1 MQIPCSD
8 KEPACQHGNV
18 KDRGLI
24 PGLGRSPGEGNGNH
38 LWYSCLEYSMDTG
51 SWWATARSI
60 AKSLTWL
67 KPLSTHCMY
76 AKSTLN
82 AVVGMR
88 AGRGGWGGRNMVCER
103 MGKLSLGSR
112 ESCQSHACLLF
123 LYNHLFLSAGEIS
136 MELKRRDVPGSFGFI
151 YL

>member
-1 MQIPCSD
+1 
-8 KEPACQHGNV
+8 
-18 KDRGLI
+18 
-24 PGLGRSPGEGNGNH
+24 
-38 LWYSCLEYSMDTG
+38 
-51 SWWATARSI
+51 
-60 AKSLTWL
+60 
-67 KPLSTHCMY
+67 MY

-88 AGRGGWGGRNMVCER
+88 AGRGGWGERNMVCER